1 MLPCRSLQPYGFG
14 DFHWACCHVLAV
26 VGALCGCLLIS
37 ALTCEGLITS
47 QWGYPRAMLG
57 TLMFL
62 AFTVGAMG
70 LPALI
75 IYPLHILR

>member
-1 MLPCRSLQPYGFG
+1 M
-14 DFHWACCHVLAV
+14 
-26 VGALCGCLLIS
+26 IS
-37 ALTCEGLITS
+37 ALTYEGLITS
-47 QWGYPRAMLG
+47 EWGYPRAMLG